1 MALKPCY
8 WTDFS
13 RGMYGVKNN
22 HNTVVLCSLT
32 RELARHLCSSTP
44 LVYMLCPVG
53 TQKKDLIQDSNLL
66 Q

>member
-32 RELARHLCSSTP
+32 REARSPFVLKHTTSVYVMMSSRH
-44 LVYMLCPVG
+44 
-53 TQKKDLIQDSNLL
+53 KKKGSNTRI
-66 Q
+66 